1 MNQPPEL
8 PPYNPY
14 ATPPQPPAGPPNP
27 YGQVPYAQNPYA
39 APNAALV
46 NHSQQVVRLASRG
59 VRLGAAILDGLIY
72 FVPMM
77 ILLFSMGFQLRSPE
91 YMFSDASAMWWGL
104 IGFWILAMIAV
115 NCVFLHQNGQT
126 IAKKMLGIK
135 VIQVDGARV
144 ELWRFFFLRY
154 LPIVLMGTVLSGF
167 ATILDSL
174 FIFGNEQRC
183 LHDLIANTIVVE
195 A

>member
-1 MNQPPEL
+1 MTQPPDL

-14 ATPPQPPAGPPNP
+14 ATPPQPPAAPPN
-27 YGQVPYAQNPYA
+27 PYAQNPYA
-39 APNAALV
+39 APNAALMSP
-46 NHSQQVVRLASRG
+46 SQQVVRLASRG
-59 VRLGAAILDGLIY
+59 SRLGAAILDGLIY
-72 FVPMM
+72 MVPMVFIFAGM
-77 ILLFSMGFQLRSPE
+77 GASGVFSGSTDE
-91 YMFSDASAMWWGL
+91 MFSEKFGLWWGL
-104 IGFWILAMIAV
+104 LGLWWLGVLVV
-115 NCVFLHQNGQT
+115 NCMFLHQNGQT

-135 VIQVDGARV
+135 VIQVDGSRV

-154 LPIVLMGTVLSGF
+154 LPILLMTQVLSII
-167 ATILDSL
+167 ATIIDSV